1 MRILR
6 KRIWTWWHT
15 KRRLAEE
22 LAISEQ
28 RCRLMQEEIDYL
40 RRLLTLQTDRVD
52 CETWHQRAWGAEAK
66 LAVQS
71 MQGN

>member
-1 MRILR
+1 
-6 KRIWTWWHT
+6 
-15 KRRLAEE
+15 
-22 LAISEQ
+22 
-28 RCRLMQEEIDYL
+28 MQEEITHL